1 MTAGLRKTAALL
13 ALAVMFTGCSAP
25 AESESGAALPDVVGS
40 MDIRYAEQFS
50 VDYLADGSALAE
62 VADGRRYL
70 IIPDGGEVP
79 EQLPEDVTV
88 ISQPENIYLASSS
101 SMDLFSSLDCLGDIL
116 ASSTPESG
124 WKLPEIAQA
133 MADEDILYAGKY
145 SSPDIELL
153 MSEGCDLAI
162 ENMMIYHSPKT
173 AEQIESCGI
182 PVFIERSSAESHP
195 LGRLEWVRLYGLML
209 GKSDEAEK
217 FFSEKCSLLDEVTSR
232 DSTGCTAA
240 FFYISSNGS
249 AVVRKPGDY
258 ISKMIELAGG
268 KYVFTAG
275 DLNVDENALSSA
287 NIQFEAFYA
296 LAKDA
301 DCLIYNGT
309 VDGGVDTL
317 TQLTA
322 KNPLLADFRAVQTG
336 NVWCTNAAVFQQTS
350 AAAEMT
356 GELHRIFAGEE
367 GGCAFFRR
375 LS

>member
-1 MTAGLRKTAALL
+1 
-13 ALAVMFTGCSAP
+13 
-25 AESESGAALPDVVGS
+25 
-40 MDIRYAEQFS
+40 
-50 VDYLADGSALAE
+50 
-62 VADGRRYL
+62 
-70 IIPDGGEVP
+70 
-79 EQLPEDVTV
+79 
-88 ISQPENIYLASSS
+88 
-101 SMDLFSSLDCLGDIL
+101 
-116 ASSTPESG
+116 
-124 WKLPEIAQA
+124 
-133 MADEDILYAGKY
+133 
-145 SSPDIELL
+145 
-153 MSEGCDLAI
+153 
-162 ENMMIYHSPKT
+162 
-173 AEQIESCGI
+173 
-182 PVFIERSSAESHP
+182 
-195 LGRLEWVRLYGLML
+195 ML

-232 DSTGCTAA
+232 ESTGCTAA

-296 LAKDA
+296 
-301 DCLIYNGT
+301 

-317 TQLTA
+317 AQLTA

-336 NVWCTNAAVFQQTS
+336 NVWCTNATVFQQTS
-350 AAAEMT
+350 AVAEMT

>member
-1 MTAGLRKTAALL
+1 MAESIYESLGVRTVIDAWGTVTALGGSLMAPEVLQAMQSAAGAFVDMSELHTAAGRRIADLLGVEACCVTCGAAAGLAIAAAACMTGTRRSYAYQLPDTTGMKDEILCLKCHRDLYDQGMLL
-13 ALAVMFTGCSAP
+13 
-25 AESESGAALPDVVGS
+25 SGAHFVEIGVTS
-40 MDIRYAEQFS
+40 
-50 VDYLADGSALAE
+50 SAFL
-62 VADGRRYL
+62 
-70 IIPDGGEVP
+70 
-79 EQLPEDVTV
+79 Q
-88 ISQPENIYLASSS
+88 
-101 SMDLFSSLDCLGDIL
+101 
-116 ASSTPESG
+116 
-124 WKLPEIAQA
+124 
-133 MADEDILYAGKY
+133 
-145 SSPDIELL
+145 
-153 MSEGCDLAI
+153 
-162 ENMMIYHSPKT
+162 
-173 AEQIESCGI
+173 QIEDRI
-182 PVFIERSSAESHP
+182 TER
-195 LGRLEWVRLYGLML
+195 
-209 GKSDEAEK
+209 
-217 FFSEKCSLLDEVTSR
+217 
-232 DSTGCTAA
+232 TAA

-317 TQLTA
+317 AQLTA

-356 GELHRIFAGEE
+356 GELHRIFAGGE
-367 GGCAFFRR
+367 GDYTFFRR